1 MNTQKLYYLFKI
13 IISLIFLIAIPVLIF
28 NYYLWNFL
36 TKFYVITA
44 VGFLLYRFTAWFYA
58 EYKPS
63 KDYGL
68 SEEPYSLLIPVKDE
82 DPRLFLNSV
91 RSAIAQKGVK
101 EILIGDDGSARKV
114 EELLKKYPSLFCNV
128 KLYRADKNI
137 GKKIMQTHLI
147 KKAKYDIIVSI
158 DSDVVLGDE
167 FTIQRLIAPLKNK
180 KIGLSNGNLCIFDAR
195 KTLLNRVQSVMY
207 YCANQIGR
215 RSWGNLGFNPVA
227 SGQILAIRKSQF
239 MPLLNEYL
247 TKKFLGNK
255 INFGEDR
262 LMTNL
267 LLREGYKSVYV
278 ELARTKSVGCE
289 TVAKYVKQQTRWRR
303 SGIRESLFLL
313 KFSRNPYLFTL
324 VFSRLIL
331 PFIFTVLLATSLV
344 YTFLTGYILYIPI
357 IISILIFVTIV
368 SDIPMIIEDYR
379 RFPDLIVFSL
389 FNVLV
394 LSPLWVYALLTLD
407 QTGWG
412 TR

>member
-1 MNTQKLYYLFKI
+1 MIFILTFILLVPYLI
-13 IISLIFLIAIPVLIF
+13 LTYSV
-28 NYYLWNFL
+28 WNFL
-36 TKFYVITA
+36 TKIYVFFAIF
-44 VGFLLYRFTAWFYA
+44 FLLYRFAAWFYA
-58 EYKPS
+58 EYNPP

-68 SEEPYSLLIPVKDE
+68 SNEPFSILIPTKDEEPE
-82 DPRLFLNSV
+82 LFIRCLE
-91 RSAIAQKGVK
+91 SAIKQKGTK
-101 EILIGDDGSARKV
+101 EILIGDDGSENRISD
-114 EELLKKYPSLFCNV
+114 LLKKYPLLYHNV
-128 KLYRADKNI
+128 KIYRVDKNI
-137 GKKIMQTHLI
+137 GKKTMQVHLFH
-147 KKAKYDIIVSI
+147 KAKYDIIVSI

-167 FTIQRLIAPLKNK
+167 FTIKKLIAPLNNL
-180 KIGLSNGNLCIFDAR
+180 KIGLTNGNLCIFDAR

-227 SGQILAIRKSQF
+227 SGQFLAIRKSYV

-289 TVAKYVKQQTRWRR
+289 TTAKYVKQQTRWRR

-313 KFSRNPYLFTL
+313 NFSKNPYLFTL

-331 PFIFTVLLATSLV
+331 PFIFTVLLTTSLAYALV
-344 YTFLTGYILYIPI
+344 AGYWWHMPL
-357 IISILIFVTIV
+357 IISILVFVTII
-368 SDIPMIIEDYR
+368 SDLPMIIEDYHR
-379 RFPDLIVFSL
+379 LPDLIVFSI
-389 FNVLV
+389 FNVLL

-407 QTGWG
+407 KTGWG